1 MQRSRTSLVSLA
13 AGLLL
18 LTTVGCG
25 KKSVDPVQLIPE
37 GAIAIGGVDMA
48 PLMAA
53 PLFAENKDALL
64 EQADAKDFLVALK
77 ACKLDPTKDAK
88 LLIAIADEDRA
99 MVTINSKGIGVE
111 ANLKCM
117 LEKSPPKN
125 GEAKLGETSGKKS
138 LILGDGE
145 GVCFL
150 ASADVLACASNNW
163 TTDVVAILD
172 GKGKPAV
179 AGSLKAPLASADKSK
194 PLWVSAQMTGALAE
208 ETKGGPLEKA
218 TSVSGSLEFTN
229 GMAVA
234 ISLGLATPEDA
245 SALAKTL
252 NDQLAQVLPLA
263 PMVGVPKPV
272 ADSVKVAAVGSTI
285 EASAAATVEE
295 LKAISETVKG
305 MTQ

>member
-1 MQRSRTSLVSLA
+1 MQRSRTPLVSLT

-18 LTTVGCG
+18 MTTVGCG
-25 KKSVDPVQLIPE
+25 KKAVDPVQLIPE
-37 GAIAIGGVDMA
+37 GAVAIAGVDVA

-64 EQADAKDFLVALK
+64 EEAEAKDFLVALE
-77 ACKLDPTKDAK
+77 ACKLDPSKDAK
-88 LLIAIADEDRA
+88 LLIAVADQDRA

-117 LEKSPPKN
+117 LEKSPPEN
-125 GEAKLGETSGKKS
+125 GEAKLGETSGKKT
-138 LILGDGE
+138 LILSDGE

-150 ASADVLACASNNW
+150 ASADVLACVSKNW
-163 TTDVVAILD
+163 TSDVVAILD
-172 GKGKPAV
+172 GKGKAAT
-179 AGSLKAPLASADKSK
+179 AGSLKAPLANADQSK

-245 SALAKTL
+245 TELAKTF
-252 NDQLAQVLPLA
+252 NDQLAQVIPLA

-272 ADSVKVAAVGSTI
+272 ADSVKVVAVGNAI
-285 EASAAATVEE
+285 EATAAATVEE
-295 LKAISETVKG
+295 LKAISEQLKN
-305 MTQ
+305 MAK